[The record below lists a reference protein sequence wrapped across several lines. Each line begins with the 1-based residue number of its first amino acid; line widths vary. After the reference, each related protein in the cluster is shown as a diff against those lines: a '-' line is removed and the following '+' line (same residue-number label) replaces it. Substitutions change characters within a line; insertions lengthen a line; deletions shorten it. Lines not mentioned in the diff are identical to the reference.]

1 MCTLRRSRNIQIFYI
16 FASANSLIWT
26 QETISLVQKM
36 PITAV
41 AVSGLAF
48 FCSGV
53 FYNMTKEERIIEN
66 MTERHNSNLDKM
78 EDRMNEYVEI
88 MELEM
93 ATARTDGAKKRIQ
106 ARIDKYVNWYEEMVQ
121 QAEDSFRDRL
131 ERRLKTRREN
141 TQN

>member
-1 MCTLRRSRNIQIFYI
+1 
-16 FASANSLIWT
+16 
-26 QETISLVQKM
+26 M

-66 MTERHNSNLDKM
+66 MTERHNSNMDKM
-78 EDRMNEYVEI
+78 E
-88 MELEM
+88 
-93 ATARTDGAKKRIQ
+93 KKIQ

-121 QAEDSFRDRL
+121 QAEDSFQERV

-141 TQN
+141 TRN

>member
-1 MCTLRRSRNIQIFYI
+1 
-16 FASANSLIWT
+16 
-26 QETISLVQKM
+26 M
-36 PITAV
+36 PITAF

-66 MTERHNSNLDKM
+66 MTERHNSNMDKM
-78 EDRMNEYVEI
+78 EDKMNEYVE
-88 MELEM
+88 MRELEM
-93 ATARTDGAKKRIQ
+93 ATARTDETKKKIQ

-121 QAEDSFRDRL
+121 QAEDSFQDRL

-141 TQN
+141 TRN

>member
-1 MCTLRRSRNIQIFYI
+1 
-16 FASANSLIWT
+16 
-26 QETISLVQKM
+26 M

-66 MTERHNSNLDKM
+66 MTERHNSNMDKM
-78 EDRMNEYVEI
+78 EDKMNEYVE
-88 MELEM
+88 MRELEM
-93 ATARTDGAKKRIQ
+93 ATASTDETKKKIQ

-121 QAEDSFRDRL
+121 QAEDSFQERV

-141 TQN
+141 TRN